1 MSCSEAKKDQGKL
14 WNSLKKQDKL
24 VISLARLVDKLLPL
38 RRPELVLYTVRML
51 AQVTKRLLKVH
62 QWIFCSLAKESLTLL
77 EAVLETHSLVT
88 LTQPRPKSFLAL
100 ST

>member
-14 WNSLKKQDKL
+14 WNSSKKQDKL

-38 RRPELVLYTVRML
+38 RRLVPVLYTVRTL

-62 QWIFCSLAKESLTLL
+62 QLIFCFLAKESRTLL
-77 EAVLETHSLVT
+77 EVVLETHSLVT
-88 LTQPRPKSFLAL
+88 LTQLRPKSFLAL